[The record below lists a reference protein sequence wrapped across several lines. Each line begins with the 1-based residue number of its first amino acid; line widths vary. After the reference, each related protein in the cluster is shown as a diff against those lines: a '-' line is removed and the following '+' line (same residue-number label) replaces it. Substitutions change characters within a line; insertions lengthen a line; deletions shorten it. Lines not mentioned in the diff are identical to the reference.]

1 MLKYKQELFI
11 SALIRLG
18 SIEAACKEVGINRS
32 TYYRW
37 LQQYSLFVEELREK
51 QCFVYNNS
59 IENIKTFFTKVMDSY
74 ENLLDSEDENIKL
87 KTISEIVKNTDK
99 IIEINK
105 RNDKYKEWLEIYNQ
119 ETWYDKPW

>member
-119 ETWYDKPW
+119 ET